1 MLDKRMKII
10 ITESQYKMLLESN
23 TDSMQ
28 SLIDMAFDQVK
39 ENCEGGYYIR
49 SHQNLICDPVDVI
62 EEIKVV
68 DVSKVT
74 SMDYFEKNKMDV
86 IHIKV
91 NCYID
96 SIYEYNNL
104 DNFIYELQEES
115 RNIIGGKFVT
125 LEIVETINKRKDFNW

>member
-1 MLDKRMKII
+1 MKII

-28 SLIDMAFDQVK
+28 SLIDMAFDQIK

-49 SHQNLICDPVDVI
+49 SHQNLICDPVDMI

-74 SMDYFEKNKMDV
+74 SMDYFEKNQMDV
-86 IHIKV
+86 IHNIRVYDRGLAAYLVTEEKKKP
-91 NCYID
+91 Y
-96 SIYEYNNL
+96 
-104 DNFIYELQEES
+104 FTHALQ
-115 RNIIGGKFVT
+115 VL
-125 LEIVETINKRKDFNW
+125 LEHVQLQRSHGQHLQR

>member
-1 MLDKRMKII
+1 MKII

-23 TDSMQ
+23 FESMQ
-28 SLIDMAFDQVK
+28 SLIDMAFDTVK

-49 SHQNLICDPVDVI
+49 QHHTYICSPISII

-74 SMDYFEKNKMDV
+74 SMDYFEKNKMDIV
-86 IHIKV
+86 HIKF

-96 SIYEYNNL
+96 SMHEYNNL
-104 DNFIYELQEES
+104 DNFIYELQEEA
-115 RNIIGGKFVT
+115 RNIIGGRLIT
-125 LEIVETINKRKDFNW
+125 LEISEIINKRKDFNW